1 MNRRIIAWLSV
12 LLVNGVFLAA
22 QPFMQNAMGDDWPA
36 WRGADGSGFSRETDV
51 PLNWSATQN
60 VLWRRPTPGI
70 GHSSPIVWQD
80 TIYLTYADT
89 DSLTRHL
96 LAVSNET
103 GETKWDTVVAKGV
116 IEPMH
121 KDNSPA
127 SSTPVTDGKLIYAT
141 FCINGKLLACAVSR
155 EGDIKWSTQVGGFE
169 ANHGFST
176 ALVLVDDKLVLSGLQ
191 DGPDAFVA
199 AIDPASGSVRWKVP
213 REHCIRSYSSPVA
226 VRINDRSAILLSG
239 SSQTVAYDLETGQTI
254 WKLDGPA
261 SKTVSSIAVAEDLG
275 LAFVS
280 GGRDG
285 HFFALRYNQPKSDSP
300 LTAESLIAW
309 QASKGVPYVTS
320 PYYRDGILHIV
331 SDEGIHR
338 VYDAATGEVKATNR
352 VATKVDA
359 SIVGAGDRVYITDSS
374 GQTTVIRNGFEFEVL
389 AKNTI
394 NESMVASP
402 AISDGDIVLRSTNA
416 LYLIRDAK

>member
-1 MNRRIIAWLSV
+1 MNRRIISWSSV
-12 LLVNGVFLAA
+12 LLVHVLLLTA
-22 QPFMQNAMGDDWPA
+22 QQQMQTAVGDDWPG

-51 PLNWSATQN
+51 PLTWGATEN

-89 DSLTRHL
+89 DNLTRHI
-96 LAVSNET
+96 LAVARES
-103 GETKWDTVVAKGV
+103 GETKWDTAVAKGV

-121 KDNSPA
+121 QDNSPA
-127 SSTPVTDGKLIYAT
+127 SSTPITDGKMIYAT
-141 FCINGKLLACAVSR
+141 FCINGKLLVCAVGV
-155 EGDIKWSTQVGGFE
+155 EGDIKWNTHVGGFE

-176 ALVLVDDKLVLSGLQ
+176 ALVLVDDKLILSGLQ

-199 AIDPASGSVRWKVP
+199 AIDPISGAVLWKVP
-213 REHCIRSYSSPVA
+213 REHCIRSYSAPVS
-226 VRINDRSAILLSG
+226 VRIHDRSAILLSG
-239 SSQTVAYDLETGQTI
+239 SSQTVAYDGETGQMI

-285 HFFALRYNQPKSDSP
+285 HFFALRYNQPKTVSP
-300 LTAESLIAW
+300 PTSESLIAW
-309 QASKGVPYVTS
+309 QASKGIPYVTS

-338 VYDAATGEVKATNR
+338 VYDAQTGAVKATNR
-352 VATKVDA
+352 IATKVDA
-359 SIVGAGDRVYITDSS
+359 SIVGASDRVYITDAS
-374 GQTTVIRNGFEFEVL
+374 GQTTVIRNGFDFEVL
-389 AKNTI
+389 AKNAI
-394 NESMVASP
+394 NEPTVASP
-402 AISDGDIVLRSTNA
+402 AISDGDIIIRSTEN